1 MCFAAFIPHAVS
13 FLLLKHDFRRLLP
26 LQHKH
31 TDLPSIDSVSNQN
44 IFSARPAD
52 VKVQSRTYIM
62 STTTSY
68 ITFFK
73 GLSELLFFY
82 TLKFNLSKTIPK

>member
-1 MCFAAFIPHAVS
+1 
-13 FLLLKHDFRRLLP
+13 
-26 LQHKH
+26 
-31 TDLPSIDSVSNQN
+31 
-44 IFSARPAD
+44 
-52 VKVQSRTYIM
+52 M

-73 GLSELLFFY
+73 GLSELFFFY